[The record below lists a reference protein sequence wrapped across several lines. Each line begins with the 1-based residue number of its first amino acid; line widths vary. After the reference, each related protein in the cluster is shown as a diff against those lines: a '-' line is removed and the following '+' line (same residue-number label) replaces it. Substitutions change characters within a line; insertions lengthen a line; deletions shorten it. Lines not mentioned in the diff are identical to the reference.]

1 MHLSLSQPKK
11 MVIEK
16 WSFYFLVIAIM
27 IPSLIDDSKGV
38 VNLYRVFLC
47 LPILFLIRWADLK
60 VFYKN
65 TFVRLFSLLS
75 LYLAISLS
83 WSGGDSLHNMV
94 AKILATYALL
104 LLVFCSARYN
114 ADKLSQFDTVYIV
127 SAITLLLAVGVKWG
141 GIGTYIEDA
150 FSVYGNRNPVSWFIA
165 GATIAAFFRVV
176 NNRQSRLLFIA
187 AFGILATCLL
197 LLSSRGSILGAAIG
211 MACIVLSK
219 CFNSEKSKSYLLY
232 STLGIAVVVLFVQ
245 IIAPEYISSLIGRGD
260 SHRFTI
266 YAIGI
271 EKIISTPATLLFGH
285 GIASSARI
293 TLANGVLINNF
304 HSVYINMAFYG
315 GLIALSLFLTCLLIR
330 PYKILTGASKL
341 NQWDAIVFGIMVTL
355 MFDGHRIF
363 EYPGGML
370 FAFVLPLFLTNAQG
384 DITLRNHHKI
394 QN

>member
-1 MHLSLSQPKK
+1 MLLSLSHPKK

-47 LPILFLIRWADLK
+47 LPVLLLIRWADLK
-60 VFYKN
+60 AFYKN

-75 LYLAISLS
+75 LYLVISLI
-83 WSGGDSLHNMV
+83 WSEGDSLHNMA

-104 LLVFCSARYN
+104 LLVFCSAKYN
-114 ADKLSQFDTVYIV
+114 TAKLSQFDTIYII
-127 SAITLLLAVGVKWG
+127 SAITLLLAVGIKWG

-150 FSVYGNRNPVSWFIA
+150 FSVYGNRNPVSWFTA
-165 GATIAAFFRVV
+165 GAAIAAFFRVV
-176 NNRQSRLLFIA
+176 NNRQSRLLFMA

-197 LLSSRGSILGAAIG
+197 LLASRGSILGAAIG
-211 MACIVLSK
+211 MACILLSK
-219 CFNSEKSKSYLLY
+219 CFSSEKFKSYLLY
-232 STLGIAVVVLFVQ
+232 SILGIAFVVLFVQ
-245 IIAPEYISSLIGRGD
+245 VIAPEYISSLISRGD

-266 YAIGI
+266 YSMAI
-271 EKIISTPATLLFGH
+271 EKITSSPVSLLFGH

-293 TLANGVLINNF
+293 TLDNGVLINNF

-330 PYKILTGASKL
+330 PYKIFTGASKF

-370 FAFVLPLFLTNAQG
+370 FAFILPLFLANAH
-384 DITLRNHHKI
+384 DKIDFSNHQKI
-394 QN
+394 